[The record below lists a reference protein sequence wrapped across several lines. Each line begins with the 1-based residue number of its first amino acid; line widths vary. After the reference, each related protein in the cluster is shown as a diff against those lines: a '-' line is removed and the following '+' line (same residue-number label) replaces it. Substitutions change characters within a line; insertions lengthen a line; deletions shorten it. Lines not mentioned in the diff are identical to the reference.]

1 MKQQTEEERAQAAA
15 YVGTC
20 RKCGAMVAA
29 AVDEEEWVEDTGAAV
44 GEWISSGLIVNRT
57 TVALTRAFEM
67 CKCVRTPKEIVAEP
81 LPAPAG
87 VVVFGTKEANLIAK
101 QDRLLAELVEY
112 FVECREAI
120 HENGI
125 VDPEV
130 WNEYA
135 GECPDYLTQGQY
147 LSLMNLAVSTAV
159 HAVDGVHL

>member
-87 VVVFGTKEANLIAK
+87 VVVCGTKEANLIAK
-101 QDRLLAELVEY
+101 RDRLLAELVAY
-112 FVECREAI
+112 FSSCRDAIRDDGTVE
-120 HENGI
+120 
-125 VDPEV
+125 PEV
-130 WNEYA
+130 WHEYS

-147 LSLMNLAVSTAV
+147 LSLMNLAVAKV
-159 HAVDGVHL
+159 LQEVEA